1 VNVARNVDL
10 VVMVVKSRGLFS
22 RTPAQ
27 AELDEELV
35 ALEKMR
41 RTAEAELRKIKARM
55 ETVAQ
60 LESDLDAMRER
71 YANMSAEALDSL
83 TPEER
88 HQLYGMLGLGATIT
102 MDGTLEVSGTF
113 SGEGDALC
121 GTEARCST
129 P

>member
-1 VNVARNVDL
+1 
-10 VVMVVKSRGLFS
+10 
-22 RTPAQ
+22 
-27 AELDEELV
+27 
-35 ALEKMR
+35 MR
-41 RTAEAELRKIKARM
+41 RTAEAELRKVEARM
-55 ETVAQ
+55 ESAAQ
-60 LESDLDAMRER
+60 LERDLDAMRER

-121 GTEARCST
+121 GTQVRSST